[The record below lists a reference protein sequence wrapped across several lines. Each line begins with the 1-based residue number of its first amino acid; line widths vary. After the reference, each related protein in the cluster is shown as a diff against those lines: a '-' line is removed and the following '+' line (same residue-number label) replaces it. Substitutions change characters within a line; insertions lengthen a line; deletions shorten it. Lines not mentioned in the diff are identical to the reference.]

1 MSLET
6 ENKNEQ
12 QANAETATKNKFQEN
27 NQVIAYL
34 AEKFPLCFS
43 TQGEAKPLKIG
54 IFQDLAERLKDDE
67 TVSNSQLRR
76 ALRQYTAGWR
86 YLHGYKPGAK
96 RIDLDGNPCGE
107 VELQHIAH
115 AEQRLQESKAKKFAK
130 TAEQR
135 AKQAKDKEQKPRKP
149 NYKKNPHNKG
159 AVRRKPALVPV
170 DLSTLQETQQVKI
183 KVGEKTQI
191 ATVLAVSKDSVRV
204 ELAQGLV
211 LTVTEDRVFQ
221 L

>member
-12 QANAETATKNKFQEN
+12 QVNAETTSKNKFQEN

-34 AEKFPLCFS
+34 TEKFPLCFS

-96 RIDLDGNPCGE
+96 RVDLDGNPCGE

-115 AEQRLQESKAKKFAK
+115 AEQRLQESKAKKFGKAAEARDK
-130 TAEQR
+130 QPKEQR
-135 AKQAKDKEQKPRKP
+135 TRKP
-149 NYKKNPHNKG
+149 NYKKGAAKG
-159 AVRRKPALVPV
+159 DVRRRPALVPV
-170 DLSTLQETQQVKI
+170 DLSNLQETQQVKI
-183 KVGEKTQI
+183 KVGEKTQV
-191 ATVLAVSKDSVRV
+191 ATVIAVNKDSVRV
-204 ELAQGLV
+204 ELAQGLI

>member
-1 MSLET
+1 MLLET

-135 AKQAKDKEQKPRKP
+135 AKQEKDKEQKPRKP
-149 NYKKNPHNKG
+149 NYKKKPHNKG
-159 AVRRKPALVPV
+159 VVRRKPALVPV

>member
-6 ENKNEQ
+6 DNKNEQ
-12 QANAETATKNKFQEN
+12 QVTVEATAKNKFQEN
-27 NQVIAYL
+27 NRVIAYL

-54 IFQDLAERLKDDE
+54 IFQDLVEQLKDDE

-86 YLHGYKPGAK
+86 YLHGYKSGAK
-96 RIDLDGNPCGE
+96 RVDLDGNPCGE
-107 VELQHIAH
+107 VEVQHIEH
-115 AEQRLQESKAKKFAK
+115 AEKRLQESKAKKFAK

-135 AKQAKDKEQKPRKP
+135 AKQTKDHKPRKA
-149 NYKKNPHNKG
+149 NFKKSHVKG
-159 AVRRKPALVPV
+159 ERRKPALVPV
-170 DLSTLQETQQVKI
+170 DIATLQADQQVKI
-183 KVGEKTQI
+183 KVGEKTQV
-191 ATVLAVSKDSVRV
+191 ATVLAVGKDNIRV

>member
-12 QANAETATKNKFQEN
+12 QVNAEATSKNKFQEN

-54 IFQDLAERLKDDE
+54 IFQDLVEKLKDDE

-96 RIDLDGNPCGE
+96 RVDLDGNPCGE
-107 VELQHIAH
+107 VEMQHIEH

-130 TAEQR
+130 AAEQR
-135 AKQAKDKEQKPRKP
+135 AAQAKERKPRKP
-149 NYKKNPHNKG
+149 NFKKTPAKAG
-159 AVRRKPALVPV
+159 VKRRAALVPV
-170 DLSTLQETQQVKI
+170 DLVALQEAQQVKI

-191 ATVLAVSKDSVRV
+191 ATVLAVGKDSVRV